1 VRDLLEGRA
10 GGGTGTPAA
19 IGPAQTVSGVRIA
32 RRYLLKSAVFGR
44 PAWREGADQESLA
57 GHTMTTGLLAP
68 VPRAVTGVV
77 IDASPQVLVIGH
89 GGTEERFALTADA
102 TAWRGAKT
110 EPAAIRIGDQAVVR
124 RHNGSREVADRIWAN
139 IGRVTGT
146 IIDRNRDTFL
156 VDCGGRG
163 QQVLVMPRNVTGRI
177 QVRFPRLEPGYL
189 IDVIGMRRDGYL
201 EGLVPATYQPA
212 YRADHVPAP
221 PLINGRLPVSIQGS
235 AVWHEPGDEPC
246 GLAGLAY
253 PAVDPHSDA
262 TATWPAPTGNV
273 SGCVRLPYLSIGS
286 LLRVR
291 NDCTGA
297 CRVLPVTG
305 SAVLARLF
313 CDRSVACGPSP
324 RGRIADLT
332 LASFIELGGEL
343 HEGCFN
349 ATIEIEG

>member
-1 VRDLLEGRA
+1 
-10 GGGTGTPAA
+10 
-19 IGPAQTVSGVRIA
+19 
-32 RRYLLKSAVFGR
+32 
-44 PAWREGADQESLA
+44 
-57 GHTMTTGLLAP
+57 MTTGLLAP

-102 TAWRGAKT
+102 SAWRGAKT
-110 EPAAIRIGDQAVVR
+110 DPAAIRIGDQAVVR
-124 RHNGSREVADRIWAN
+124 RHNASREVADRIWAN
-139 IGRVTGT
+139 IGRVSGT

-156 VDCGGRG
+156 VDCGSRG
-163 QQVLVMPRNVTGRI
+163 QQVLVMPRNASGKI

-189 IDVIGMRRDGYL
+189 IDIIGVRRDGYL
-201 EGLVPATYQPA
+201 EGLVPATYQPP

-221 PLINGRLPVSIQGS
+221 PLINGHLPVSIQGS
-235 AVWHEPGDEPC
+235 AVWHEPGGEPH
-246 GLAGLAY
+246 GLAGLSY

-262 TATWPAPTGNV
+262 TAGWPAPTGPAP
-273 SGCVRLPYLSIGS
+273 GCVRLPYLSIGS
-286 LLRVR
+286 LLRVH

-297 CRVLPVTG
+297 SQVLPVTG
-305 SAVLARLF
+305 SATLARLF

-332 LASFIELGGEL
+332 LASFVELGGEL

-349 ATIEIEG
+349 ATIGIEG